1 MFQLNTSQACE
12 LYNVLKNNVFQIREY
27 SGNLDNR
34 GVEGLLILSNLNYEI
49 LNIC

>member
-12 LYNVLKNNVFQIREY
+12 LYKVLKNTVFQIRVCSE
-27 SGNLDNR
+27 NLDNR
-34 GVEGLLILSNLNYEI
+34 GVRSLLLLSILNYEI

>member
-12 LYNVLKNNVFQIREY
+12 FYNVLKYTIFQITEY
-27 SGNLDNR
+27 PGSLYNR
-34 GVEGLLILSNLNYEI
+34 GVRGILLLSILNYEI

>member
-12 LYNVLKNNVFQIREY
+12 FYNVLEYTIFQKREY

-34 GVEGLLILSNLNYEI
+34 GVGGLLLLSNLNYEI

>member
-12 LYNVLKNNVFQIREY
+12 FYNVLEYTIFQIRECSESLY
-27 SGNLDNR
+27 NR
-34 GVEGLLILSNLNYEI
+34 GAGSIIILPILNYEI